1 MSAVK
6 GLVIID
12 SGVQDAKQ
20 IINKL
25 PSGTEW
31 VILDQ
36 KSSGL
41 QQIVEILSSYQNLDN
56 IQIISHGDTAELN
69 LGSDTISNENLFIF
83 SND

>member
-36 KSSGL
+36 NSSGL
-41 QQIVEILSSYQNLDN
+41 PETTVSIYIQNGIRYL
-56 IQIISHGDTAELN
+56 
-69 LGSDTISNENLFIF
+69 
-83 SND
+83 